1 MTIMKKYIYRIFCG
15 LVPALL
21 ILFTTTSCSDDL
33 NYELFTKYTYLLK
46 NGWQGDIAMN
56 LTEQNTVNVNVAF
69 GVNGTTSN
77 NKDVNVTLAVD
88 PDTLRDYNFDKNK
101 NDSAA
106 YYTILPA
113 DCYQF
118 DKTSYTIPAGQLNAA
133 ATVTVDMTKLANNY
147 SIYDQYVLPIKIAS
161 SDGEVV
167 GPSKYSRALY
177 LINLVNSWSGAYS
190 GTGTLKAIYKKKIG
204 SRYQDITY
212 TGEVSGKRLYA
223 VSNKECYMYAG
234 SYERNTKHHA
244 EFVVRMTMNAD
255 STITMTSPVDADKFQ
270 PISAYY
276 TFKFT
281 QNSTDSRK
289 LNRMTVLYTHYKYI
303 DTYTDPDITE
313 PYEYEGTLS
322 RNDVVYKKD
331 YPDAVISAE

>member
-46 NGWQGDIAMN
+46 NGWQGNLAMN
-56 LTEQNTVNVNVAF
+56 LTEQNTVNLNVPF
-69 GVNGTTSN
+69 GVNGSTGN
-77 NKDVNVTLAVD
+77 NKDINVTLAVD
-88 PDTLRDYNFDKNK
+88 PDTLKDYNFDKNK

-118 DKTSYTIPAGQLNAA
+118 DKTSYVIPAGQLNAA
-133 ATVTVDMTKLANNY
+133 ATVTVDMTNLATNY

-177 LINLVNSWSGAYS
+177 LINLVNNWSGSYS
-190 GTGTLKAIYKKKIG
+190 GTGTLTAIYKKKIG
-204 SRYQDITY
+204 SRYQNITY
-212 TGEVSGKRLYA
+212 TGEVSGKQVYA
-223 VSNKECYMYAG
+223 ISNKECYMYAG
-234 SYERNTKHHA
+234 SYERDTKHHS
-244 EFVVRMTMNAD
+244 EFVVKMTMNAD
-255 STITMTSPVDADKFQ
+255 STITMESPTNPNFQ
-270 PISAYY
+270 PIEANYK
-276 TFKFT
+276 FKFT

-289 LNRMTVLYTHYKYI
+289 LNRMTVFHTHYKYV
-303 DTYTDPDITE
+303 DVYTDPEITE

-322 RNDVVYKKD
+322 RNDVVYKTD